1 MCYLYYHSTV
11 STDQGLVTCI
21 TASSAFM
28 FQALFPPH
36 YLCFVLDLRSL
47 PAILFVSH
55 LMLGAENDKQINRS
69 ELAST

>member
-1 MCYLYYHSTV
+1 
-11 STDQGLVTCI
+11 
-21 TASSAFM
+21 M